1 LHPSTTIFTHEK
13 LFYILSAQ
21 KYFIPIATR
30 IYIVR
35 ILWFSWRDIQN
46 PEAGGAEV
54 FTYEV
59 MQKLIKR
66 GYSFTLFTSGYQD
79 APLSDNI
86 NGINVIRQGGKYTVY
101 SKAKKYYAK
110 NRSIFDLVVDE
121 INVKPF
127 LTPKFVNELPVVGL
141 VHQVSRGG
149 LFYEIPFPV
158 NYIMYYYLIKRWLS
172 NYRNTPTI
180 TVSESQKRI
189 LQEFG
194 FQAIYLVPEGL
205 SVTPLVKMPKKE
217 TKPTVAF
224 IGRLKGY
231 KLPDHALRAFALI
244 KKELPDARMFVIGDG
259 YMRLKLERMNVKDVT
274 FYGKVDNQTKCGLLS
289 KAHLV
294 LVPSVEE
301 GWGLV
306 VTESNAMGTP
316 TVAYDVSGLRDSVK
330 DGQTGIL
337 VNNNSPEGLA
347 AAALKLLKDEESLA
361 KLSQNALSY
370 SKQFSWNRTA
380 DAFDIIL
387 KAVSHQSL
395 KKTTN

>member
-1 LHPSTTIFTHEK
+1 M
-13 LFYILSAQ
+13 
-21 KYFIPIATR
+21 R
-30 IYIVR
+30 V
-35 ILWFSWRDIQN
+35 LWFSWRDIN
-46 PEAGGAEV
+46 HPEAGGAEV

-59 MQKLIKR
+59 MQRLIKQ
-66 GYSFTLFTSGYQD
+66 GYSFTLFTSSYE
-79 APLSDNI
+79 AARSNDNI

-101 SKAKKYYAK
+101 SKAKRYCARNKS
-110 NRSIFDLVVDE
+110 NFDVVVDE

-127 LTPKFVNELPVVGL
+127 LTPKFVNELPVLGF

-149 LFYEIPFPV
+149 LFYELPFPL
-158 NYIMYYYLIKRWLS
+158 NYIVYYYLIKRWLN
-172 NYRNTPTI
+172 NYINTPII

-194 FQAIYLVPEGL
+194 VQEVYVVPEGL
-205 SVTPLVKMPKKE
+205 SITPLVKVPKKD
-217 TKPTVAF
+217 TNPTVAF
-224 IGRLKGY
+224 IGRLRGY

-244 KKELPDARMFVIGDG
+244 KRELPDARMFVIGDG
-259 YMRLKLERMNVKDVT
+259 YMRPRLERMNVKDVT
-274 FYGKVDNQTKCGLLS
+274 FYGRVNDETKYTLLS

-316 TVAYDVSGLRDSVK
+316 TVVYDVSGLRDSVK
-330 DGQTGIL
+330 DGQTGI
-337 VNNNSPEGLA
+337 VVHSNSPKELA
-347 AAALKLLKDEESLA
+347 AAALKLLKDEESLT

-380 DAFDIIL
+380 DAFDVVV
-387 KAVSHQSL
+387 KTVSHQSQ
-395 KKTTN
+395 KKTSN

>member
-1 LHPSTTIFTHEK
+1 M
-13 LFYILSAQ
+13 
-21 KYFIPIATR
+21 R
-30 IYIVR
+30 V
-35 ILWFSWRDIQN
+35 LWFSWRDIN
-46 PEAGGAEV
+46 HPEAGGAEV

-79 APLSDNI
+79 APLNDNI
-86 NGINVIRQGGKYTVY
+86 NGIHVIRRGGRYTVY
-101 SKAKKYYAK
+101 GKAKKYYAK
-110 NRSIFDLVVDE
+110 NKSNFDLVVDE
-121 INVKPF
+121 MNVKPF
-127 LTPKFVNELPVVGL
+127 STPKFVNELPVLGF

-158 NYIMYYYLIKRWLS
+158 NYITYYYLIKRWLS

-189 LQEFG
+189 LREFG
-194 FQAIYLVPEGL
+194 VQEIYLVPEGL
-205 SVTPLVKMPKKE
+205 SVAPLVNVPKKE

-224 IGRLKGY
+224 IGRLRGY

-259 YMRLKLERMNVKDVT
+259 YMRPKLERMNVKDVT
-274 FYGKVDNQTKCGLLS
+274 FYGKVDNQTKYTLLS
-289 KAHLV
+289 KVHLV

-316 TVAYDVSGLRDSVK
+316 TVAYNVSGLRDSVK

-337 VNNNSPEGLA
+337 VNSNSPEGLA

-361 KLSQNALSY
+361 KLSENALSY

-387 KAVSHQSL
+387 KTVSHQSL
-395 KKTTN
+395 KKTSN

>member
-1 LHPSTTIFTHEK
+1 M
-13 LFYILSAQ
+13 
-21 KYFIPIATR
+21 
-30 IYIVR
+30 R

-59 MQKLIKR
+59 MQKLIKL

-79 APLSDNI
+79 DASNDNI

-101 SKAKKYYAK
+101 SKAKKYYNENK
-110 NRSIFDLVVDE
+110 GNFDLVVDE
-121 INVKPF
+121 MNVKPF
-127 LTPKFVNELPVVGL
+127 LTPKFVNELPIVGL

-149 LFYEIPFPV
+149 LFYEIAFPV
-158 NYIMYYYLIKRWLS
+158 NYILYYYLIKRWLS
-172 NYRNTPTI
+172 NYRNIPTI
-180 TVSESQKRI
+180 TMSESQKKI
-189 LQEFG
+189 LKEFG

-205 SVTPLVKMPKKE
+205 SVTPLTNMPKKE
-217 TKPTVAF
+217 TKPTLAF

-259 YMRLKLERMNVKDVT
+259 YMRPKLERMNIKDVT
-274 FYGKVDNQTKCGLLS
+274 FYGKVDTQTKCALLS

-316 TVAYDVSGLRDSVK
+316 TVAYNVSGLRDSVK
-330 DGQTGIL
+330 DEQTGIL
-337 VNNNSPEGLA
+337 VDSNSPEGLA
-347 AAALKLLKDEESLA
+347 AAALKLLKDEESLV

-370 SKQFSWNRTA
+370 SKQFSWTKTA
-380 DAFDIIL
+380 EAFDVVL
-387 KAVSHQSL
+387 KAVSHQSV